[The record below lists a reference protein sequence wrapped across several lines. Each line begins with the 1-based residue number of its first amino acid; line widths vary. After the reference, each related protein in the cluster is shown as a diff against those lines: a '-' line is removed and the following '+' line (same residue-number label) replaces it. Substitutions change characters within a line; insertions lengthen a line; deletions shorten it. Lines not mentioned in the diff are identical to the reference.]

1 MGLSKLAL
9 ICSPG
14 VNAWAMENSFN
25 WAHYRFLTALVS
37 CPTIPE
43 VSAGRRNF
51 CTEYRMKNISLWL
64 AGLLCCL
71 GLISA
76 AAAQSG
82 SSKAPAPSQ
91 NGEAT
96 KENKAPAAELGSKS
110 AAQLFEEADNYAR
123 KKFAEFEKLKM
134 PYDEQLAEK
143 IQREQRDLASRY
155 AVALA
160 ARKLSA
166 EDIYYVGVLH
176 NLARDFDAAFETM
189 RNFLKQNPKAAG
201 ERAQNARA
209 IVIIQAAKKGL
220 LSEAESRL
228 TEYTNDQPQVPADR
242 YALENWVAAGY
253 FNAKD
258 YERALPHAQQMWSAA
273 KLAAKQK
280 PPLARDATLNDAAIM
295 LSEINLKLKK
305 KADALAIVHE
315 LRGLALM
322 FPSGNLHK
330 LALLRHLQIDLDDVF
345 DVVDYA
351 TSQASPPPE
360 ITADEWI
367 DRQPVKLAELRGRV
381 VLLDFWAT
389 WCGPCRETLPRFQ
402 KWHESYKDKGL
413 VVLGLTNFEG
423 HAGGT
428 PLTRPQ
434 ELEYLRDF
442 KKRNGLTYGF
452 AISDEED
459 NDRNYTVSSI
469 PTTFL
474 LDRRGVVRFI
484 SIGSSEIEAAALN
497 KMIKKLLD
505 EPAPGLPAT
514 GQ

>member
-1 MGLSKLAL
+1 
-9 ICSPG
+9 
-14 VNAWAMENSFN
+14 
-25 WAHYRFLTALVS
+25 
-37 CPTIPE
+37 
-43 VSAGRRNF
+43 
-51 CTEYRMKNISLWL
+51 MKHISLWL
-64 AGLLCCL
+64 ARLLCCL
-71 GLISA
+71 ALLNSS
-76 AAAQSG
+76 AAQSG
-82 SSKAPAPSQ
+82 SPASQ

-96 KENKAPAAELGSKS
+96 KDNKAPASELESKT
-110 AAQLFEEADNYAR
+110 AAQLFDEADNYAR
-123 KKFAEFEKLKM
+123 KKFADFEKLKM
-134 PYDEQLAEK
+134 PFDEQLAER
-143 IQREQRDLASRY
+143 IHREQRDLASRY

-160 ARKLSA
+160 ARKLNA
-166 EDIYYVGVLH
+166 EDIYFVGLLH
-176 NLARDFDAAFETM
+176 NLARDFDAALETM
-189 RNFLKQNPKAAG
+189 RSFLKQNPKAAG

-228 TEYTNDQPQVPADR
+228 AEYTNDQPQVPADR

-253 FNAKD
+253 FNSKD
-258 YERALPHAQQMWSAA
+258 YQRALPHAQQMWNAA
-273 KLAAKQK
+273 KLAGKEK
-280 PPLARDATLNDAAIM
+280 PPLARDATLSEAAVM

-305 KADALAIVHE
+305 KAEALAIVHE
-315 LRGLALM
+315 LRGLALAL
-322 FPSGNLHK
+322 PSGNLHK
-330 LALLRHLQIDLDDVF
+330 LALRRQLQIDFDDVF

-351 TSQASPPPE
+351 TPQASAPPE

-423 HAGGT
+423 HAEGK

-434 ELEYLRDF
+434 ELEYLRNF

-452 AISDEED
+452 AVSDEED

-505 EPAPGLPAT
+505 EPSPSSPAT

>member
-1 MGLSKLAL
+1 
-9 ICSPG
+9 
-14 VNAWAMENSFN
+14 
-25 WAHYRFLTALVS
+25 
-37 CPTIPE
+37 
-43 VSAGRRNF
+43 
-51 CTEYRMKNISLWL
+51 MKHISLWL

-71 GLISA
+71 ALLNSS
-76 AAAQSG
+76 AAQSG
-82 SSKAPAPSQ
+82 SPASQ
-91 NGEAT
+91 NGEAP
-96 KENKAPAAELGSKS
+96 KDNKAPASELESRT

-123 KKFAEFEKLKM
+123 RKFADFEKLKM

-143 IQREQRDLASRY
+143 IHREQRDLASRY

-160 ARKLSA
+160 ARKFNA
-166 EDIYYVGVLH
+166 EDIYFVGLLH
-176 NLARDFDAAFETM
+176 NLARDFDAALETM
-189 RNFLKQNPKAAG
+189 RSFLKQNPKAAG

-228 TEYTNDQPQVPADR
+228 AEYASDQPQVHADR

-253 FNAKD
+253 FNSKD
-258 YERALPHAQQMWSAA
+258 YQRALPHAQQMWNAA
-273 KLAAKQK
+273 KLSAKEK
-280 PPLARDATLNDAAIM
+280 PPLARDATLSEAAVM
-295 LSEINLKLKK
+295 VSEINLKLKK
-305 KADALAIVHE
+305 KAEALAIVHE

-330 LALLRHLQIDLDDVF
+330 LALRRQLQIDFDDVF
-345 DVVDYA
+345 NVVDYA

-423 HAGGT
+423 HAEGK

-484 SIGSSEIEAAALN
+484 SIGSSEEEAAALN

-505 EPAPGLPAT
+505 EPAPGSPAT

>member
-1 MGLSKLAL
+1 
-9 ICSPG
+9 
-14 VNAWAMENSFN
+14 
-25 WAHYRFLTALVS
+25 
-37 CPTIPE
+37 
-43 VSAGRRNF
+43 
-51 CTEYRMKNISLWL
+51 MKHISLWL

-71 GLISA
+71 ALLNPS
-76 AAAQSG
+76 AAQSG
-82 SSKAPAPSQ
+82 SPASQ

-96 KENKAPAAELGSKS
+96 KDNKAPASEVESKT

-123 KKFAEFEKLKM
+123 KKFADFEKLKM
-134 PYDEQLAEK
+134 PYDRQIEQK
-143 IQREQRDLASRY
+143 INQEQRDLAGRY
-155 AVALA
+155 AAALA
-160 ARKLSA
+160 ARKLTA
-166 EDIYYVGVLH
+166 EDIYFVGLLH
-176 NLARDFDAAFETM
+176 NLARDFDAALEAM

-228 TEYTNDQPQVPADR
+228 AEYASDQPQVPADR
-242 YALENWVAAGY
+242 YALENWLAAGY
-253 FNAKD
+253 FNSKD
-258 YERALPHAQQMWSAA
+258 YQRALPHAQQMWSAA
-273 KLAAKQK
+273 KLAAKEK
-280 PPLARDATLNDAAIM
+280 PPLARDATLNEAAVM
-295 LSEINLKLKK
+295 VSEISLKLKK
-305 KADALAIVHE
+305 KAEALAIVHE

-330 LALLRHLQIDLDDVF
+330 LALRRQLQIDLDDVF
-345 DVVDYA
+345 AVVDYA

-367 DRQPVKLAELRGRV
+367 DRQPIKLTELRGRV

-402 KWHESYKDKGL
+402 KWHEAYKDKGL

-423 HAGGT
+423 HAEGK

-434 ELEYLRDF
+434 ELEYLRNF

-452 AISDEED
+452 AVSDEED

-484 SIGSSEIEAAALN
+484 SIGSSEVEAAALS

-505 EPAPGLPAT
+505 EPAPGSPAT

>member
-1 MGLSKLAL
+1 
-9 ICSPG
+9 
-14 VNAWAMENSFN
+14 
-25 WAHYRFLTALVS
+25 
-37 CPTIPE
+37 
-43 VSAGRRNF
+43 
-51 CTEYRMKNISLWL
+51 MKHISLWL

-71 GLISA
+71 ALLNSS
-76 AAAQSG
+76 AAQSG
-82 SSKAPAPSQ
+82 SPASQ

-96 KENKAPAAELGSKS
+96 KDNKAPASELDSKT
-110 AAQLFEEADNYAR
+110 AAQLFDEADNYAR
-123 KKFAEFEKLKM
+123 KKFADFEKLKM
-134 PYDEQLAEK
+134 PFDEQLAEK

-160 ARKLSA
+160 ARKLNA
-166 EDIYYVGVLH
+166 EDIYFVGLLH
-176 NLARDFDAAFETM
+176 NLARDFDAALETM
-189 RNFLKQNPKAAG
+189 RSFLKHNPKTAG

-228 TEYTNDQPQVPADR
+228 AEYTNDQPQVPADR

-253 FNAKD
+253 FNSKD
-258 YERALPHAQQMWSAA
+258 YQRALPHAQQMWNAA
-273 KLAAKQK
+273 KLAGKEK
-280 PPLARDATLNDAAIM
+280 PPLARDATLSEAAVM

-305 KADALAIVHE
+305 KAEALAIVHE
-315 LRGLALM
+315 LRGLALAL
-322 FPSGNLHK
+322 PSGNLHK
-330 LALLRHLQIDLDDVF
+330 LALRRQLQIDFDDVF

-351 TSQASPPPE
+351 PSQASTPPE

-413 VVLGLTNFEG
+413 VILGLTTLEG
-423 HAGGT
+423 HAEGK

-434 ELEYLRDF
+434 ELEYLRNF

-452 AISDEED
+452 AVSDEED

-505 EPAPGLPAT
+505 EPAPGSLAT

>member
-1 MGLSKLAL
+1 
-9 ICSPG
+9 
-14 VNAWAMENSFN
+14 
-25 WAHYRFLTALVS
+25 
-37 CPTIPE
+37 
-43 VSAGRRNF
+43 
-51 CTEYRMKNISLWL
+51 MKHISLWL
-64 AGLLCCL
+64 AALLCCL
-71 GLISA
+71 VLLDSS
-76 AAAQSG
+76 AAQSG
-82 SSKAPAPSQ
+82 SPTSQ
-91 NGEAT
+91 NGETA
-96 KENKAPAAELGSKS
+96 KDNKAPASDLESKT
-110 AAQLFEEADNYAR
+110 AIQLFEEADNYAR
-123 KKFAEFEKLKM
+123 MKFADFEKLKM

-155 AVALA
+155 AAALA
-160 ARKLSA
+160 ARKLNA
-166 EDIYYVGVLH
+166 EDLYFVGLLH
-176 NLARDFDAAFETM
+176 NLARDFDAALEAM
-189 RNFLKQNPKAAG
+189 RNYLKQNPKAAG

-209 IVIIQAAKKGL
+209 IVIVQAAKKGL

-242 YALENWVAAGY
+242 YALENWLAAGY

-258 YERALPHAQQMWSAA
+258 YQRALPHGQQMWSAA
-273 KLAAKQK
+273 KLAAKAK
-280 PPLARDATLNDAAIM
+280 SPLSRDATLSEAAVM

-305 KADALAIVHE
+305 KNDALAVVHE
-315 LRGLALM
+315 LRGLALAL
-322 FPSGNLHK
+322 PSGNLHK
-330 LALLRHLQIDLDDVF
+330 LALRRHLQIDLDDVF
-345 DVVDYA
+345 NDVDY
-351 TSQASPPPE
+351 TTPQADPPPE

-402 KWHESYKDKGL
+402 KWHENYKDKGL

-423 HAGGT
+423 HAQGK
-428 PLTRPQ
+428 PLTRAQ

-442 KKRNGLTYGF
+442 KKRYGLTYGF
-452 AISDEED
+452 AVSDEED

-505 EPAPGLPAT
+505 ERAPGPSAT